1 MLVRH
6 PGDRDCAAVVRGYRK
21 LLREDDDTFI
31 DMPLDK
37 LIGIWQ
43 RAPLADEWRQWL
55 ARFHLRYLDL
65 DASEEASQ

>member
-6 PGDRDCAAVVRGYRK
+6 PGDDDCAVVVRGYQE

-37 LIGIWQ
+37 LISVWQ
-43 RAPLADEWRQWL
+43 GAALDEKQKEWL

-65 DASEEASQ
+65 DASGRAR